1 MTNTDIIIRALERNN
16 LNATALRAIRLSD
29 NAESLLVALIWAIDQ
44 LEDDL
49 DPDQQ
54 QAMAAARAAIAR
66 ATGASSQP
74 G

>member
-29 NAESLLVALIWAIDQ
+29 NAEALMVALIWAIDQ

-66 ATGASSQP
+66 ATGASSPP